1 MKTFQPTQNRL
12 LCRKVHLKYLESNI
26 LESPPDTIAVEGEYY
41 HDKRPVQDLK
51 NTKDW
56 LSFKVAELPIRYEG
70 KLKKGDI
77 VMVNKHYCL
86 HDLEEYGTL
95 IHDNL
100 IEFLVDIPPEYVD
113 PTPPCRP
120 KNFSPGP
127 HGKVPPSLRKPF
139 SVSVGPR

>member
-1 MKTFQPTQNRL
+1 MKTFQPTQNRV
-12 LCRKVHLKYLESNI
+12 LCHKVHLKYLESNI
-26 LESPPDTIAVEGEYY
+26 IEAAPDHIAFEDGYY
-41 HDKRPVQDLK
+41 HDKRAVQDLK

-56 LSFKVAELPIRYEG
+56 LSFKVVELPIRYEG
-70 KLKKGDI
+70 TLKKGDI
-77 VMVNKHYCL
+77 VLVNKHYCL
-86 HDLEEYGTL
+86 HELQEYGCL
-95 IHDNL
+95 IPDNL

-120 KNFSPGP
+120 KNYSPGP